1 MTQRPVLLT
10 ERRVNGGFPEEENH
24 REPKRVFAAL
34 PNRFRRVAF
43 FLKRG
48 CCGASRRNQQA
59 VVAPSTVIVSARGR
73 QRFLRSEDRHAA
85 GPNTAAASI
94 RHR

>member
-1 MTQRPVLLT
+1 MAASFQQKRTT
-10 ERRVNGGFPEEENH
+10 G
-24 REPKRVFAAL
+24 EPKSVFAAL
-34 PNRFRRVAF
+34 PNRFLRVAF

-48 CCGASRRNQQA
+48 WCGASRRNQQA
-59 VVAPSTVIVSARGR
+59 VVAPSTTVIVSARGR